1 MTCIIL
7 SVVLAAVA
15 FSAQSQ
21 PKYALVESREF
32 PGNHRDSAMFSGL
45 YAARDGTVY
54 IGTSIHGGSAQFYRY
69 DPRTD
74 RVEHIAGMAEFLG
87 QTGRGVRVAGKIHTR
102 FVEDRQGRIYFATMC
117 EDSGPTN
124 IDPYSWDGP
133 NWMRYDPHAG
143 KLENL
148 GSINRLWGAYGLAID
163 QKRNRLFATAW
174 DGHLY
179 RYDIDTASTH
189 DLGRVDN
196 WDDPRHI
203 ACDDEGNVYG
213 PYPKARIWK
222 YDAKTE
228 QVYDLSVQ
236 FPYDHLVF
244 ARRMSN
250 PMLDRKAIWRV
261 VDWDPVDHVIYGV
274 DGSSSLL
281 FKYDPKDGPEGKA
294 MFLARLCAE
303 RFIDSDRKDIPF
315 STLAFTIGKDRK
327 IYHAATGME
336 YDFEARL
343 ESNELARKRGD
354 SRTTSYAELITY
366 DLKTRRR
373 ENLGMLRTKD
383 GAHVFGCGAATCGT
397 DGTIYFA
404 GGVEEKN
411 SEKVAGKTGGI
422 APYALRLLL
431 YKAK

>member
-1 MTCIIL
+1 ML
-7 SVVLAAVA
+7 SALLLAAA
-15 FSAQSQ
+15 LGGQSP
-21 PKYALVESREF
+21 PKYALVETREF

-69 DPRTD
+69 DPRTG
-74 RVEHIAGMAEFLG
+74 RVEHIAGMGEFLG

-133 NWMRYDPHAG
+133 NWMRYDPRAG

-148 GSINRLWGAYGLAID
+148 GSINRLWGPYGLAID
-163 QKRNRLFATAW
+163 EKRNRLFATTW

-179 RYDIDTASTH
+179 RHDIDSGRTH

-228 QVYDLSVQ
+228 RVYDLSVQ

-244 ARRMSN
+244 PRRMSN

-261 VDWDPVDHVIYGV
+261 VNWDPVDRVIYGV
-274 DGSSSLL
+274 DGGSSLL

-294 MFLARLCAE
+294 TFLARMCAE
-303 RFIDSDRKDIPF
+303 EYYDSDRKDIPF
-315 STLAFTIGKDRK
+315 ATLAFTIGKDRR
-327 IYHAATGME
+327 IYYAASGS
-336 YDFEARL
+336 DFDYEARL
-343 ESNELARKRGD
+343 ESNELARQRGNP
-354 SRTTSYAELITY
+354 RAVSYTELIAY
-366 DLKTRRR
+366 DLKARRR
-373 ENLGMLRTKD
+373 ENLGVLCTKD
-383 GAHVFGCGAATCGT
+383 GAQVFGCGAATCGT
-397 DGTIYFA
+397 DGTIYFV
-404 GGVEEKN
+404 GGVEEKEP
-411 SEKVAGKTGGI
+411 EKAAGETGGI
-422 APYALRLLL
+422 TPYALRLLL
-431 YKAK
+431 YRPK